1 MQAEHIHQRVATL
14 RQRDAERGQVQ
25 ARGADF
31 REQLLLLAGDVL
43 RDAPVE
49 QVDLVAERR
58 ILGRHRLDAH
68 DGFPGLLVL
77 DLRVVHQPPVLARQ
91 GSADGGVEQFLFDL
105 RMDAQ
110 HLADAAGEGIELL
123 GRGAGELGEQF
134 FGEAVVA
141 PKQAQRIGRDVV
153 GIFVEGSGASAGHW
167 NVLGDVSA
175 ASVVL

>member
-1 MQAEHIHQRVATL
+1 
-14 RQRDAERGQVQ
+14 
-25 ARGADF
+25 
-31 REQLLLLAGDVL
+31 
-43 RDAPVE
+43 
-49 QVDLVAERR
+49 
-58 ILGRHRLDAH
+58 
-68 DGFPGLLVL
+68 
-77 DLRVVHQPPVLARQ
+77 
-91 GSADGGVEQFLFDL
+91 
-105 RMDAQ
+105 MDAQ

-123 GRGAGELGEQF
+123 GCGAGELGEQF